1 MPRLPPARCDPR
13 LKYDTHC
20 VQNVWR
26 ELSANTHFNIN
37 ELAHNDVKVPS
48 TLRGERRGERQRKG
62 PVSKRQF
69 GDKSS
74 VIKHF
79 GTIRA
84 TAEAG
89 GGGLFDGRWVACL
102 PILVVC

>member
-1 MPRLPPARCDPR
+1 MPKLPRTRCDPE
-13 LKYDTHC
+13 LKYDTRC

-26 ELSANTHFNIN
+26 ELTANTHFNIN
-37 ELAHNDVKVPS
+37 ELSHNDVKVPS
-48 TLRGERRGERQRKG
+48 AQRGKRRGERQRKG

-79 GTIRA
+79 GAIRT
-84 TAEAG
+84 TAEG
-89 GGGLFDGRWVACL
+89 GGWGAV
-102 PILVVC
+102 